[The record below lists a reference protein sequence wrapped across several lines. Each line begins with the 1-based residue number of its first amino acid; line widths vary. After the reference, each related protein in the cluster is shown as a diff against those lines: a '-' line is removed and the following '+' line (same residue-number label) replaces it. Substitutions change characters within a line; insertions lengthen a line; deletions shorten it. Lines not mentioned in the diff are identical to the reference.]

1 MKRLPHEPGTD
12 RRHCWRSPACLLLLL
27 LLLPLIALAEHA
39 DKPVSAFFRETWTTR
54 DGLPHNQVNAIAQ
67 TPDGY
72 LWFGTWEGLVRYNGL
87 EFHVFDRSNTPALQD
102 NGIRSIRVAPD
113 GALVIGTSR
122 GGVSIRRGGV
132 WQTLGKA
139 QGLAQEEIMDAV
151 EDSHGRIWVATES
164 AGISRIDGQR
174 RRQITTRNGLP
185 SNVMFGLLLDRDDSV
200 WAATADGV
208 AHLVGDRVT
217 VYGPASGLPDAPV
230 FRLVQTAD
238 GRLYVGT
245 ERGAFRR
252 EGERFVPLS
261 SELPGDG
268 VPSLA
273 RDASGAMWV
282 GSVNHGLMR
291 LANDHVE
298 QFSSQRGLPNNRVAA
313 LFVDRE
319 GSIWAGT
326 NAGLLRLRDA
336 PFSTYNGEHGL
347 SDDYVRALAES
358 RDGSLWIGTSRGL
371 NQWRGSKLAA
381 VYTSADGL
389 PGDSILSLLET
400 ADGSLWAGTYVSG
413 LMRMRNGS
421 VVEHFDTAGGLP
433 GSNQIR
439 ALAQAP
445 DGSLWIGTSRGLVH
459 RRNGEFRLFGADQG
473 LPREFVLSL
482 HVARDGAVWVG
493 TANGAAR
500 VVGERIVPI
509 DVHEMNNAQDVFDFH
524 EDGDGT
530 MWLATDRGLVRYRN
544 GKMQALGLGQG
555 LPVDTIFQVIDDQA
569 GSFWLTSNRGVMRV
583 SRRDAD
589 AVLAGTRPQLSVD
602 QFGEADGLASSQCNG
617 GSGPAALRDRDGHI
631 WVATARGAA
640 VVDPSV
646 LHSYRRQLPPVV
658 IEQLLVDDR
667 AFAPEDKLVLPAGT
681 RKLEFHYAGLSFH
694 MPRLLRYR
702 HRLEGV
708 DERWIERGNQRF
720 AQYTNLKPGR
730 YRFFVGASAP
740 GLGQG
745 WNPDSTIMDIEIK
758 PLLWQQAWFLPAI
771 GLLVGLLVFALYRW
785 RLNQLRQRA
794 TLLEAVVEQRTH
806 DLREHTGRL
815 LVADEEKNRLLK
827 QLQDKSEAFERQ
839 AREDSLTG
847 LANRRSLDE
856 QLAHA
861 FDLAVQDQLPLSFA
875 LLDIDHFK
883 RINDEY
889 SHAAGDEA
897 LRAVAQILKYELEG
911 RGTVAR
917 WGGEEFAVLFP
928 NMPVDQARQRCEQ
941 LRRAVEALDC
951 STFAPGCKMALSGGV
966 ADRTGLV
973 HHEKLVSRAD
983 ALLYEAKRAGRNRI
997 HG

>member
-1 MKRLPHEPGTD
+1 MEAQAAADDG
-12 RRHCWRSPACLLLLL
+12 RRGRAWRALAGVCL
-27 LLLPLIALAEHA
+27 LLLPLAVLAA
-39 DKPVSAFFRETWTTR
+39 RIDKPVSAYFRETWTTR
-54 DGLPHNQVNAIAQ
+54 DGLPHNQVNAIVQ

-87 EFHVFDRSNTPALQD
+87 EFHVLDRRNTPALQD
-102 NGIRSIRVAPD
+102 NGIRSIRVSPG
-113 GALVIGTSR
+113 GALVVGTSR
-122 GGVSIRRGGV
+122 GGVTIRRGDI
-132 WQTLGKA
+132 WQTLTKA
-139 QGLAQEEIMDAV
+139 DGLAQEEIMDAV
-151 EDSHGRIWVATES
+151 EDRRGRVWVATES
-164 AGISRIDGQR
+164 AGISRIDGSR
-174 RRQITTRNGLP
+174 KRQITVRDGLP

-200 WAATADGV
+200 WAATASGL
-208 AHLVGDRVT
+208 AHLTENRVT
-217 VYGPASGLPDAPV
+217 VYGAAAGLPEAPV
-230 FRLVQTAD
+230 FHLTQTTD
-238 GRLYVGT
+238 GQLYVGT

-252 EGERFVPLS
+252 VGERFVPLS
-261 SELPGDG
+261 DQLPVDG
-268 VPSLA
+268 VPSMA
-273 RDASGAMWV
+273 RDAGGAMWV

-291 LANDHVE
+291 VTDSGVE

-347 SDDYVRALAES
+347 SDDYVRALAQS

-371 NQWRGSKLAA
+371 NRWRGTKLSA

-413 LMRMRNGS
+413 LMRLRDGS
-421 VVEHFDTAGGLP
+421 LVEHFDTAGGMP

-445 DGSLWIGTSRGLVH
+445 DGSLWIGTSRGLV
-459 RRNGEFRLFGADQG
+459 RRRDGKFRLFGTAQG
-473 LPREFVLSL
+473 LPRDFILSL
-482 HVARDGAVWVG
+482 HIARDGAVWVG

-500 VVGERIVPI
+500 VIGERIEAI
-509 DVHEMNNAQDVFDFH
+509 DIHSMNNAQDVFAFH
-524 EDGDGT
+524 EDTDGT
-530 MWLATDRGLVRYRN
+530 MWIATDRGLIRHR
-544 GKMQALGLGQG
+544 GGQMQVLGLAQG
-555 LPVDTIFQVIDDQA
+555 LPVDTLFGVVDDEA
-569 GSFWLTSNRGVMRV
+569 GSLWLTSNRGVMRV
-583 SRRDAD
+583 SRRDAET
-589 AVLAGTRPQLSVD
+589 VLAGKRAQLNVD

-617 GSGPAALRDRDGHI
+617 GSGPAALRDAAGQI

-658 IEQLLVDDR
+658 IEQLLVDGR
-667 AFAPEDKLVLPAGT
+667 AFSPQNTRRLPAGT

-708 DERWIERGNQRF
+708 DETWIERGNQRS
-720 AQYTNLKPGR
+720 AQYTNLAPGR
-730 YRFFVGASAP
+730 YRFLVNVSAP

-745 WNPDSTIMDIEIK
+745 WSPDVTVMEIEIK
-758 PLLWQQAWFLPAI
+758 PLLWQQPWFLPLI
-771 GLLVGLLVFALYRW
+771 GLLLGLLMMALYRW
-785 RLNQLRQRA
+785 RLGQLRQRA
-794 TLLEAVVEQRTH
+794 RSLEAIVDQRTR
-806 DLREHTGRL
+806 DLREHTQRL
-815 LVADEEKNRLLK
+815 LLADDEKTLLLR
-827 QLQDKSEAFERQ
+827 QLQEKSEAFEQQ
-839 AREDSLTG
+839 AREDALTR

-856 QLAHA
+856 QLSRA
-861 FDLAVQDQLPLSFA
+861 FDAAVLEGLPLSFA

-883 RINDEY
+883 RINDDY

-897 LRAVAQILKYELEG
+897 LCAVAEQLRTELAG
-911 RGTVAR
+911 RATVAR
-917 WGGEEFAVLFP
+917 WGGEEFAVLFAGTP
-928 NMPVDQARQRCEQ
+928 IEQARQHCEQ
-941 LRRAVEALDC
+941 MRQAIERLDC
-951 STFAPGCKMALSGGV
+951 SAFAPGFTMTLSGGV
-966 ADRTGLV
+966 AERTGLS

-983 ALLYEAKRAGRNRI
+983 LLLYEAKRAGRNRI